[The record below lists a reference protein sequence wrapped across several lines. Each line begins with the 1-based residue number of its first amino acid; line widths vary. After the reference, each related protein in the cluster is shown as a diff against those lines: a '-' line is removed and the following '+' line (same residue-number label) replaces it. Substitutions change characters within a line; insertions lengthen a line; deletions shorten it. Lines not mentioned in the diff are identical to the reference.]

1 MVRATTLLLG
11 PRPSSDPIKP
21 KIAFHLTHTAVCHV
35 FGEMTQWTTR
45 AGNVA
50 VMQRVRSPLL
60 PRALLA
66 AACKVSPRLP
76 APLRP
81 PPDAEAELPSAPLSL
96 MLSASSTFATA
107 WLLQPWP
114 PWELHG
120 RRCSSS
126 TPPFSTELTASEHSS
141 HLAAPLGVLAGLARL
156 SQLAAVGAPA
166 VESAVTV
173 AGPPQVTET

>member
-1 MVRATTLLLG
+1 MHRA
-11 PRPSSDPIKP
+11 
-21 KIAFHLTHTAVCHV
+21 HLAI
-35 FGEMTQWTTR
+35 
-45 AGNVA
+45 
-50 VMQRVRSPLL
+50 
-60 PRALLA
+60 A
-66 AACKVSPRLP
+66 AACP
-76 APLRP
+76 ARCCLQGESQRHYA

-96 MLSASSTFATA
+96 MLSASSSFATA